1 MTNKRNILTIALMA
15 IAVIAFSFT
24 LSSYNIRQS
33 KLTAE
38 ISPSSQDTAGQ
49 TKAKKEKF
57 LRQLMNDNYDELW
70 AKVDSIDRLGQP
82 KSALEI
88 VDKIYDK
95 ATKEKNAT
103 QTVKA
108 LIYQNRY
115 NAILEEDGLVKAINR
130 MSLQVDNAEF
140 PIKPLLQSMLAE
152 AYTNYFQNQSRV
164 LGRKYRNRSE
174 TVNFDKTDIQTWSE
188 ADFVRKAIELY
199 ELSIERDKE
208 LQKIDLKDFKEIIT
222 NYDADGRAYRN
233 TMYELLAH
241 RALAYFSNEQTYL
254 TKPAYQFYVDKSEYF
269 TRAGIFTDLRITSKD
284 TASLKLKTLHLY
296 QDVLNFHI
304 NNTDKSALIDVD
316 LKRLDFIYNNY
327 NGADKDNLYEAALVN
342 VEKRYLNNPLSSEV
356 SYRLAKLHLKKG
368 ADYDRRKGDE
378 HKWEL
383 KSAYTIASE
392 AIKRHPN
399 SLGATQCQAILNQLN
414 KKELNLT
421 FEQVNIPNK
430 PILGVINYKNI
441 DHAYGKVVKVTHDEM
456 RELNQKS
463 QKEWFEIINSK
474 PTVQAFYIKLKGS
487 DDYRSH
493 DIEFDLKGLDNGIYY
508 VLVADNVNFSYE
520 NHGVAYSI
528 INVSN
533 LAFAQRK
540 SDKDKQVFILTNRT
554 TGEPQKDVE
563 AEYFVEEYNR
573 IQRRYI
579 YKSAGKQTSDER
591 GFIETNVTA
600 SRYFNVKFTK
610 GKDILY
616 FDDGYSNYRYNN
628 NSSANIQTH
637 IFLDRAI
644 YRPGQ
649 TVYFKGL
656 AVKNLPNSKVPEI
669 VKNEKVE
676 VIFYDA
682 NYQEVDK
689 KEMTTNEFGT
699 FNGSFNAPQGGL
711 LGRMQIQ
718 TQINGYSS
726 SKSLRIEEYK
736 RPKFEVTFE
745 PVEGSFK
752 LDEKVTTK
760 GKAKAYAGSNID
772 GANVKYRVVRQAYF
786 PYWRWWSWGYNPYN
800 TQQTE
805 ITNGETKTDE
815 NGEFTIDFTALADKS
830 IPKDRTPFFNFTI
843 YADVT
848 DITGETHSSQTVVKV
863 SYIGLEADIAVSDN
877 VNKTEI
883 KEFVIT
889 TNNLSGTHE
898 NATGTI
904 KIERLKTPEKVFKNR
919 LWEKPEFTN
928 LTELEFKKSFDY
940 AFGEEDLTKNWK
952 VIETVVDTK
961 FNTEKSKK
969 LDLKKIKNWEQG
981 RYRLTMKTQ
990 DKFGNPIEQIKE
1002 FTVFAPS
1009 EKTVPTNEA
1018 FWLTA
1023 DKSSA
1028 EPGETVNIQIGS
1040 GYKKS
1045 HVLYEVEQDGKI
1057 LESKWLNV
1065 KGKQSIDLPI
1075 KESYRG
1081 NIHYSVAMI
1090 QNDRFHG
1097 ESKTVYVPWSNKD
1110 LKIEYMTFR
1119 DKMQPGSDEEWQ
1131 IKISGAKGDKV
1142 AAEMVATMYDASLD
1156 AFAANNWSASFFG
1169 SSYQQRA
1176 LSQGQ
1181 GFSSVGSS
1189 LLQNNWQP
1197 DYTYAKYRN
1206 YPALNW
1212 FGFSFYEYS
1221 YMYTGSSEMMDDGIV
1236 YDPVFEEIAVGS
1248 PAPTSAPRPKSR
1260 ANRNKKENAAVPT
1273 EFSAESEK
1281 ILAVDD
1287 SAGWET
1293 EATEEKTDFSEV
1305 QIRTNLNETVFFY
1318 PDLVTDEEG
1327 NIIIKFKMN
1336 EALTRWKFLG
1346 FAHTTDLQQA
1356 FTQKEVVT
1364 QKDLMVMPNPPRF
1377 FREND
1382 KIEFT
1387 AKVSNLSD
1395 KDLKGRAKLLLF
1407 DAITMQPI
1415 DAKLSNNIPEVDFA
1429 AKQGQSD
1436 AVSWSLNI
1444 PDFGVNAVTY
1454 RVVAK
1459 AGNFS
1464 DGEEATLPVLTNR
1477 KLMVETMPLPVRG
1490 GMTKE
1495 FTFKAMDKA
1504 NRSTTLKNH
1513 EMTLEFTSNPAW
1525 YAVQSLPYLM
1535 EYPYECTEQVFSRYY
1550 ANTLATSVANSS
1562 PQVKK
1567 VFDSWKNITPQAL
1580 ESNLSKNQELKY
1592 ALLEE
1597 TPWVLAA
1604 QSEAQQKKNIG
1615 LLFDLNRM
1623 SNELES
1629 ALRKMEKRQSRSGGF
1644 PWFPGGR
1651 DSWYITQYIIE
1662 GMGHLNYLGAIGEKS
1677 GLSKKQSAGSMIE
1690 KAVEYCDNELLR
1702 HYNELVERSEKYKF
1716 DLKDDHLDYMAI
1728 HYLYARSFYLD
1739 IPIPKN
1745 VQVAFD
1751 YYVDQAEKYWLN
1763 KGMYSE
1769 GMIAL
1774 ALQRL
1779 DKPAQ
1784 PALIVKSLKERSLN
1798 NEEMGMYWK
1807 YPTGYFWYQA
1817 PVETHS
1823 LMIEVFDEVAKDAQ
1837 AVDDLKTWLLKNR
1850 QTTHW
1855 KTTKATASAVY
1866 AMLLRGDNW
1875 LEESQEVEIYFGNKK
1890 FDQSNIQKEAGTGYF
1905 KHKFGKENITSDMAN
1920 VKIVNPNNNPAW
1932 GAMYW
1937 QYFEDF
1943 DKIESFE
1950 ETPLKLKKQLFKEVM
1965 TDKGPVIEPIT
1976 EGENLKT
1983 GDKVVVRIEL
1993 RVDRAME
2000 YVHIKDS
2007 RASGFEPTNV
2017 MSQYKWQGGL
2027 GYYESTRDAST
2038 DFFIG
2043 YLPKGTYVFEYP
2055 LRANLKGDFSNGV
2068 TTIQCMYAP
2077 EFTSHSEG
2085 VRVTIE

>member
-1 MTNKRNILTIALMA
+1 MTNKRNILTIALVA
-15 IAVIAFSFT
+15 ISAIAFSFT
-24 LSSYNIRQS
+24 LSSYNT
-33 KLTAE
+33 K
-38 ISPSSQDTAGQ
+38 Q
-49 TKAKKEKF
+49 TKLAAEVSGQAKAEKEK
-57 LRQLMNDNYDELW
+57 LLQQLMNDNYDQLW
-70 AKVDSIDRLGQP
+70 AKVDSLDRLGQP

-88 VDKIYDK
+88 VDKIYEK
-95 ATKEKNAT
+95 AKKEANPT
-103 QTVKA
+103 QTVRA
-108 LIYQNRY
+108 LVYQNRY
-115 NAILEEDGLVKAINR
+115 NAMLEEDGLVKAINR
-130 MSLQVDNAEF
+130 MSIQVDEAKF
-140 PIKPLLQSMLAE
+140 PVKPLLQSMLAE
-152 AYTNYFQNQSRV
+152 AYNGYFQNQQW
-164 LGRKYRNRSE
+164 KIRNRTE

-199 ELSIERDKE
+199 ELSIEKE
-208 LQKIDLKDFKEIIT
+208 DELKAVDLKDFQDLMT
-222 NYDADGRAYRN
+222 NYESDGRKYRN
-233 TMYELLAH
+233 TLYEFLAH
-241 RALAYFSNEQTYL
+241 RALTYFSNDRTYL

-269 TRAGIFTDLRITSKD
+269 AEADAFSKLKIKTKD
-284 TASLKLKTLHLY
+284 TESLKHKTMLLY
-296 QDVLNFHI
+296 QELIKIHLDDD
-304 NNTDKSALIDVD
+304 DKSALIDVD
-316 LKRLDFIYNNY
+316 LKRLDFVYNNY
-327 NGADKDNLYEAALVN
+327 NGKGKDNFYEGTLVN
-342 VEKRYLNNPLSSEV
+342 MEKRYLNNPLSSEV
-356 SYRLAKLHLKKG
+356 SYKLAQLHLRKG
-368 ADYDRRKGDE
+368 GNYDRRKGDE

-392 AIKRHPN
+392 AIRRHPK
-399 SLGATQCQAILNQLN
+399 SLGATQCQTILNNLN
-414 KKELNLT
+414 QKEINLQ

-430 PILGVINYKNI
+430 PMLGMIRYKNV
-441 DHAYGKVVKVTHDEM
+441 AKVYGKIVKVTHEEV
-456 RELNQKS
+456 RELRGKGQK
-463 QKEWFEIINSK
+463 QWYEIVNLK
-474 PTVQAFYIKLKGS
+474 PSVQTFSMDLKGNG
-487 DDYRSH
+487 DYRQH
-493 DIEFDLKGLDNGIYY
+493 DMEFKLEGLDNGVYY
-508 VLVADNVNFSYE
+508 VLVSDNADFTYE
-520 NHGVAYSI
+520 KHGVAYSI
-528 INVSN
+528 VHVSN

-540 SDKDKQVFILTNRT
+540 NEKDKTIFIITNRT
-554 TGEPQKDVE
+554 TGEPQKGVE

-573 IQRRYI
+573 IQRKYI
-579 YKSAGKQTSDER
+579 YKSVGKQTSDER
-591 GFIETNVTA
+591 GFINANVTA
-600 SRYFNVKFTK
+600 SRYFKVKFSK
-610 GKDILY
+610 GNDILY
-616 FDDGYSNYRYNN
+616 FNDGYSNYRYNN
-628 NSSANIQTH
+628 NRSANIQTH

-649 TVYFKGL
+649 TIYFKGL
-656 AVKNLPNSKVPEI
+656 AVKDLPNSKVPEI
-669 VKNEKVE
+669 VKNEKVN
-676 VIFYDA
+676 VVFYDA
-682 NYQEVDK
+682 NYQEVAK
-689 KEMTTNEFGT
+689 QEFTTNEYGT
-699 FNGSFNAPQGGL
+699 FNGSFTAPQGGL
-711 LGRMQIQ
+711 LGQMRI
-718 TQINGYSS
+718 TVNIKGYTS
-726 SKSLRIEEYK
+726 SKYLKVEEYK
-736 RPKFEVTFE
+736 RPKFEVTFN
-745 PVEGSFK
+745 PIEGSFK
-752 LDEKVTTK
+752 LDEKVTIK
-760 GKAKAYAGSNID
+760 GKGKAYAGSNID

-786 PYWRWWSWGYNPYN
+786 PYWRYWYWGYNPYN
-800 TQQTE
+800 TKQTE
-805 ITNGETKTDE
+805 IKNGETKTDE
-815 NGEFTIDFTALADKS
+815 NGEFTIDFKALADKS
-830 IPKDRTPFFNFTI
+830 IPKDRTPFFNFTV

-863 SYIGLEADIAVSDN
+863 SYIGLEADIAVSEQ
-877 VNKTEI
+877 VNKNET
-883 KEFVIT
+883 KAFKIT

-898 NATGTI
+898 NANGTV
-904 KIERLKTPEKVFKNR
+904 KVERLRTPETVFKSR

-928 LTELEFKKSFDY
+928 LATEGSGQAKAEFKKSFDY
-940 AFGEEDLTKNWK
+940 SFGEEDLTRNWE
-952 VIETVVDTK
+952 VIETVIDTK
-961 FNTEKSKK
+961 FNTENSKE
-969 LDLKKIKNWEQG
+969 LDLKRIKNWQQG

-990 DKFGNPIEQIKE
+990 DKFGNPIELVKE
-1002 FTVFAPS
+1002 FTLFSPN

-1018 FWLTA
+1018 FWFTN

-1028 EPGETVNIQIGS
+1028 EPGETVNLQIGS
-1040 GYKKS
+1040 GYKRS

-1057 LESKWLNV
+1057 VESKWLNV

-1081 NIHYSVAMI
+1081 NIHYSIMTI
-1090 QNDRFHG
+1090 QNGRFHS
-1097 ESKTVYVPWSNKD
+1097 ESQTVYVPWSNKD

-1119 DKMQPGSDEEWQ
+1119 DKMLPGSDEEWQ

-1156 AFAANNWSASFFG
+1156 AFAANSWSANFFG
-1169 SSYQQRA
+1169 QSYQQRA
-1176 LSQGQ
+1176 ITQGR

-1197 DYTYAKYRN
+1197 QYTSISSRT

-1212 FGFSFYEYS
+1212 FGFTFYEYS
-1221 YMYTGSSEMMDDGIV
+1221 YRYSRYESDGIV
-1236 YDPVFEEIAVGS
+1236 MEAMEEAPMVGS

-1260 ANRNKKENAAVPT
+1260 ANRRKKESAAVPT
-1273 EFSAESEK
+1273 EFSAEGET
-1281 ILAVDD
+1281 ILNEVVVVNDAAV
-1287 SAGWET
+1287 EQP
-1293 EATEEKTDFSEV
+1293 EETDFSEV
-1305 QIRTNLNETVFFY
+1305 QVRTNLNETVFFY

-1346 FAHTTDLQQA
+1346 FAHTTDLQHA

-1387 AKVSNLSD
+1387 AKVSNLSN
-1395 KDLKGRAKLLLF
+1395 KDLEGRAKLMLF

-1415 DAKLSNNIPEVDFA
+1415 DAKLGNNIPEVDFS

-1436 AVSWSLNI
+1436 AVSWKLNI

-1464 DGEEATLPVLTNR
+1464 DGEESTLPVLTNR

-1495 FTFKAMDKA
+1495 FTFGAMDKM

-1535 EYPYECTEQVFSRYY
+1535 EYPYECTEQIFSRYY

-1567 VFDSWKNITPQAL
+1567 VFDSWKNITPEAL
-1580 ESNLSKNQELKY
+1580 KSNLSKNEELKY

-1604 QSEAQQKKNIG
+1604 QSEEQQKKNIG

-1623 SNELES
+1623 SNELDK
-1629 ALRKMEKRQSRSGGF
+1629 ALNKMEKRQSGNGGF
-1644 PWFPGGR
+1644 TWFPGGR

-1677 GLSKKQSAGSMIE
+1677 GLSKKQSAGSMIS
-1690 KAVEYCDNELLR
+1690 KAVKYCDNELLN
-1702 HYNELVERSEKYKF
+1702 HYNELVRRSKEYKF
-1716 DLKDDHLDYMAI
+1716 DLKDDHLDNMAI

-1751 YYVDQAEKYWLN
+1751 YYEGQAEKYWLN

-1779 DKPAQ
+1779 DKPQ
-1784 PALIVKSLKERSLN
+1784 IPALIVKSLKERSLN

-1807 YPTGYFWYQA
+1807 YPSGYYWYQA
-1817 PVETHS
+1817 PIETHS
-1823 LMIEVFDEVAKDAQ
+1823 LMIEVFDEVANDAE

-1875 LEESQEVEIYFGNKK
+1875 LAETKEVEIYFGGNK
-1890 FDQSNIQKEAGTGYF
+1890 FDQSKIKKEAGTGYF
-1905 KHKFGKENITSDMAN
+1905 KHKFGKENITADMAK
-1920 VKIVNPNNNPAW
+1920 VKVVNPNNNPAW

-1950 ETPLKLKKQLFKEVM
+1950 DTPLKLKKQLFKEVM
-1965 TDKGPVIEPIT
+1965 TDKGPVIKPVN
-1976 EGENLKT
+1976 ENEKFKT

-1993 RVDRAME
+1993 RVDRPME
-2000 YVHIKDS
+2000 YVHMKDA
-2007 RASGFEPTNV
+2007 RASGFEPINV
-2017 MSQYKWQGGL
+2017 MSQYKWQEGL

-2038 DFFIG
+2038 DFFIS

-2085 VRVTIE
+2085 VRVTI